1 MQMQIP
7 PFFARRPR
15 ETMVA
20 GFVLGVESRV
30 EIVGI
35 NADSV
40 QPRLARDYKHVRMG
54 DEKPSVPPRQRI
66 PL

>member
-1 MQMQIP
+1 
-7 PFFARRPR
+7 
-15 ETMVA
+15 MVA

>member
-1 MQMQIP
+1 MQMRIP
-7 PFFARRPR
+7 PFFAHRLRG
-15 ETMVA
+15 TMVA

-35 NADSV
+35 NADSA

-54 DEKPSVPPRQRI
+54 DEKPSAPPRQRI